1 MYWVRTI
8 SSPKW
13 RMQKFPD
20 RWMRPGRNLFTID
33 LVKSTNI
40 ILTPIKDATMTSYQ
54 QRVSL
59 MEFLCRKPGVGLPD
73 VSEDPETLEGL
84 LQDVFDD
91 LQRSKARL
99 GQQVT
104 SLEAHNKELEEYAYM
119 LAHDLK
125 EPLNVLIMTT
135 DLIKDIPDL
144 RDEELKEYLLQ
155 LKSTASEMRTI
166 IKSLLLYC
174 QVTRAEAPRESVRM
188 AQVVANVHARLSY
201 MIRERQAQVILPQVW
216 PDAVGYGPWI
226 EEVWANL
233 LSNALKYG
241 GQPPRVELG
250 ASARSDGMLRFWT
263 RDNGPGIPPESR
275 TSLFTRGNPLSRL
288 SRTGDGLGLPIVH
301 NIVGKLGGQVGVES
315 EVGEGSLF
323 FFTLP
328 AAASLA
334 E

>member
-1 MYWVRTI
+1 
-8 SSPKW
+8 
-13 RMQKFPD
+13 
-20 RWMRPGRNLFTID
+20 
-33 LVKSTNI
+33 
-40 ILTPIKDATMTSYQ
+40 MTSYQ

-73 VSEDPETLEGL
+73 VSEDPETLECL
-84 LQDVFDD
+84 LQNVFDD
-91 LQRSKARL
+91 LQLSRAQLR
-99 GQQVT
+99 QQV
-104 SLEAHNKELEEYAYM
+104 SGLEARNKELEAYAYM

-125 EPLNVLIMTT
+125 EPLTVLILTT

-155 LKSTASEMRTI
+155 LKSTAYEMRTI

-174 QVTRAEAPRESVRM
+174 QVTRAEAPRESVHM
-188 AQVVANVHARLSY
+188 AEVVANVHARLSY

-226 EEVWANL
+226 EEVWTNL

-241 GQPPRVELG
+241 GSPPRVEMG

-263 RDNGPGIPPESR
+263 RDNGPGISPEAR
-275 TSLFTRGNPLSRL
+275 TGLFMGGSPLNHL
-288 SRTGDGLGLPIVH
+288 SKTGDGLGLPIVH
-301 NIVGKLGGQVGVES
+301 NIVNKLGGQVGVES
-315 EVGEGSLF
+315 EEGQGSLF

-328 AAASLA
+328 AAVSYAG
-334 E
+334 